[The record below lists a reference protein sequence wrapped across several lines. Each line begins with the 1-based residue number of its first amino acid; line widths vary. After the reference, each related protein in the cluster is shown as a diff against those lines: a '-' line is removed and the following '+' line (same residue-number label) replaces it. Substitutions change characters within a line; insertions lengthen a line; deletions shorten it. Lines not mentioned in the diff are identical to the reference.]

1 MRTPEEIMRRIV
13 QRAMEKNSIASE
25 AKLAF
30 SVGCGQGSVS
40 KLLNEIPVK
49 LTQSQWITIC
59 SMAGV
64 LNLKEIQGGNNHGND

>member
-1 MRTPEEIMRRIV
+1 MRTPEEITRRIV
-13 QRAMEKNSIASE
+13 QQAMEKNSIASE
-25 AKLAF
+25 TKFAF

-49 LTQSQWITIC
+49 LTQSQWLAIC

-64 LNLKEIQGGNNHGND
+64 LNLKEIQGGNDYGDD